1 MPLLETER
9 LSVRIG
15 SVQACRRLNL
25 QINPGECWGMLGRNG
40 AGKTT
45 LLHTLA
51 GLRAPGSGVLKLHGK
66 SLAVLRRR
74 EVARHIGVL
83 LQDQRES
90 FPASVM
96 ETVLIGRHPYL
107 GAWQW
112 ETAND
117 HAIARAA
124 LRTVDLETME
134 TRNVATLSGG
144 ERRRLGIATLL
155 AQDPEVFL
163 LDEPANHLDIH
174 QQIQILDLLQTKA
187 RTEAKALLVVLH
199 DINLAV
205 RFCNRFLLLFGDGE
219 TAQGDAGQVLTQPTL
234 QRLYA
239 HPLHSVP
246 GPHGPVW
253 VPE

>member
-15 SVQACRRLNL
+15 SVQVCRLLNL
-25 QINPGECWGMLGRNG
+25 QVNPGECWCILGRNG
-40 AGKTT
+40 TGKTT

-51 GLRAPGSGVLKLHGK
+51 GLRNPGSGGLMLHGK
-66 SLAVLRRR
+66 SLAALRRR

-83 LQDQRES
+83 LQDQRDS

-96 ETVLIGRHPYL
+96 ETVLIGRHPFL

-124 LRTVDLETME
+124 LRAVDLEGLE

-155 AQDPEVFL
+155 VQDPDVFL
-163 LDEPANHLDIH
+163 LDEPANHLDIY
-174 QQIQILDLLQTKA
+174 QQIRILDLLRAKA
-187 RTEAKALLVVLH
+187 REEAKALLVVLH

-205 RFCNRFLLLFGDGE
+205 RYCNRFLLLFGDGD
-219 TAQGDAGQVLTQPTL
+219 TAQGDAGEVLTKQTL
-234 QRLYA
+234 ERLYV
-239 HPLHSVP
+239 HPLHSLP